1 AVHLENVLREVIRDD
16 DLAASLRPAVYAI
29 ARHNLADSDFRVGPP
44 SGTGDARAN
53 EPLTFLLVLCDE
65 VQEWGRVRVDP
76 LRYREELATKTQ
88 FGGENSFAA
97 LSSSFALFP
106 VEIGIGKMRPTV
118 HNLVNSITS
127 SQKHGGRKWN
137 LPQRS

>member
-1 AVHLENVLREVIRDD
+1 MCANDD
-16 DLAASLRPAVYAI
+16 GWIDGWI
-29 ARHNLADSDFRVGPP
+29 AHDP
-44 SGTGDARAN
+44 SGT
-53 EPLTFLLVLCDE
+53 P
-65 VQEWGRVRVDP
+65 
-76 LRYREELATKTQ
+76 
-88 FGGENSFAA
+88 

-127 SQKHGGRKWN
+127 SQKYGGRKWN